1 MSSDN
6 IMVDSTSPVS
16 GTVYD
21 GVGKYMFIR
30 QLLRFEW
37 INACFYRSELY
48 DSENRYCSNFY
59 LCGLYVRSLIPI
71 FL

>member
-1 MSSDN
+1 
-6 IMVDSTSPVS
+6 MVDSTSPVS

-48 DSENRYCSNFY
+48 DSENR
-59 LCGLYVRSLIPI
+59 
-71 FL
+71 